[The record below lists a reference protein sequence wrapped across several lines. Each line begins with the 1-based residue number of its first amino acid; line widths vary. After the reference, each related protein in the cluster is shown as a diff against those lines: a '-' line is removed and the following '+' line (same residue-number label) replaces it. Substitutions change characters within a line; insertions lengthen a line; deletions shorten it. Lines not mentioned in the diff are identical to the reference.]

1 MQTFCPYCGK
11 VLDPPPLT
19 SQECPVCCRLV
30 HLERIAGTSERCL
43 MTDAEV
49 EENEK
54 AWERC
59 DLRAHRRL
67 G

>member
-1 MQTFCPYCGK
+1 MEVCCPYCG
-11 VLDPPPLT
+11 VCLDTPPET
-19 SQECPVCCRLV
+19 ADECPTCHGTV
-30 HLERIAGTSERCL
+30 HFERVAGTSERCL
-43 MTDAEV
+43 MTDADV
-49 EENEK
+49 EENAK

>member
-1 MQTFCPYCGK
+1 MEVCCPYCG
-11 VLDPPPLT
+11 VCLDTPPET
-19 SQECPVCCRLV
+19 TGECPTCHGTV
-30 HLERIAGTSERCL
+30 HFERVAGTSERCL
-43 MTDAEV
+43 MTDADV
-49 EENEK
+49 EDNDK

>member
-1 MQTFCPYCGK
+1 MQICCPYCGV
-11 VLDPPPLT
+11 VLDTPPEST
-19 SQECPVCCRLV
+19 DECPACCGKV
-30 HLERIAGTSERCL
+30 HLERVAGTSERCL

-49 EENEK
+49 EDNEK

-59 DLRAHRRL
+59 DLRSHRRL